1 MNIGVIMEANPF
13 HLGHQYLFDQIKERF
28 DPDCLTVITTTSFN
42 MRGDISPIN
51 KFNKTKYIL
60 QAGANIVIELP
71 TFYAVQSADIFGYY
85 AVKSLNELNVTDIV
99 CGCETDDIYDLITL
113 IEETETIEYQ
123 STLRTL
129 LKEQKLSYKVAC
141 SKALEALNVDEEL
154 IKLFNS
160 PNATLAI
167 SYLKAINIINPYIN
181 LRLIKRYKT
190 EYDSLEETDNIASA
204 TSLRMKLLN
213 NENINNF
220 IPFEQ
225 EFINLKSANEKYFE
239 LIKYQLLLNYDKISY
254 NSEGIINYI
263 IKNATWNKDYETFIN
278 SLSNKKY
285 TKSRI
290 KRTILHSLIN
300 QNIDFNQK
308 ETYLRLL
315 GFDKIGIEY
324 ISNLPKE
331 NKNNIFSSVKE
342 LNNEFNTPILNY
354 ELKTTKLFDIISNSE
369 TYIKEYQLPIR
380 KEQL

>member
-42 MRGDISPIN
+42 MRGDISPVN

-123 STLRTL
+123 NTLRTL

-160 PNATLAI
+160 YHL
-167 SYLKAINIINPYIN
+167 
-181 LRLIKRYKT
+181 
-190 EYDSLEETDNIASA
+190 
-204 TSLRMKLLN
+204 
-213 NENINNF
+213 
-220 IPFEQ
+220 
-225 EFINLKSANEKYFE
+225 
-239 LIKYQLLLNYDKISY
+239 
-254 NSEGIINYI
+254 
-263 IKNATWNKDYETFIN
+263 
-278 SLSNKKY
+278 
-285 TKSRI
+285 
-290 KRTILHSLIN
+290 
-300 QNIDFNQK
+300 
-308 ETYLRLL
+308 
-315 GFDKIGIEY
+315 
-324 ISNLPKE
+324 
-331 NKNNIFSSVKE
+331 
-342 LNNEFNTPILNY
+342 
-354 ELKTTKLFDIISNSE
+354 
-369 TYIKEYQLPIR
+369 
-380 KEQL
+380 